1 MVVQTYPTTTEG
13 RLMELLPDPVQ
24 LIFAWLI
31 FFGALAGAVAFVMW
45 GFRWVRN
52 YRDEKK
58 SAIDT

>member
-1 MVVQTYPTTTEG
+1 
-13 RLMELLPDPVQ
+13 MELLPHTAQ

-31 FFGALAGAVAFVMW
+31 FTAAVFGVVAFVMW
-45 GFRWVRN
+45 GFKWVRN